1 MKKKVFVVLG
11 FISLALGIIGIVIPI
26 LPTTPFLLLA
36 AACFFRGSD
45 RAYRWLMQHKLFGE
59 YIRNFREH
67 RAIPLKTKIIAITL
81 LWTTI
86 FISIFFIVESV
97 YLRLLLGAIAVAVT
111 AHILHFNTLPSDSK

>member
-1 MKKKVFVVLG
+1 MKKKVLVVLG
-11 FISLALGIIGIVIPI
+11 FICLALGIIGIVIPI

-36 AACFFRGSD
+36 AACFFRGSN
-45 RAYRWLMQHKLFGE
+45 RAYRWLMQHKLFGD
-59 YIRNFREH
+59 YIRNFREY

-86 FISIFFIVESV
+86 LISIFFIVESV

-111 AHILHFNTLPSDSK
+111 AHILRFNTLPSGPK